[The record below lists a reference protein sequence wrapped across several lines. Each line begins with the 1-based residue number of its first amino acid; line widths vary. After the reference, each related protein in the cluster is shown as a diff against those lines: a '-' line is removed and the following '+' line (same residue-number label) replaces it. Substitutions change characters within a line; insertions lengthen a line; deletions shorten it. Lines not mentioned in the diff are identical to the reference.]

1 VEFISF
7 PVTAGFISAA
17 AVTIASSQLNSLLGI
32 KGGGHNF
39 LESWEN
45 LFNNIQDTRPGDV
58 TLSVCTILLLLI
70 GRVQY
75 LMH

>member
-17 AVTIASSQLNSLLGI
+17 AITIASSQLKSFLGI
-32 KGGGHNF
+32 KGGGHSF

-45 LFNNIQDTRPGDV
+45 LFNHVQDTKPGDV
-58 TLSVCTILLLLI
+58 TLGICTVVLLLI
-70 GRVQY
+70 GQV
-75 LMH
+75 